1 MGNCSNCIQ
10 QQQQEHDQNRI
21 NLISSSSSFDNVPR
35 PFHRNRL
42 SNLRTYPSYNL
53 NALIDETLLTIR
65 TVVDTDQEPPH
76 AMLIVSR
83 IANREDRWLEVMMAL
98 IERIPMNDPLGATV
112 IALLL
117 DECSLP
123 SKELLQQ
130 LIKRIC
136 SNNRYKIKIL
146 QSIIDEHIKQITK
159 QFENRT
165 ISSSIETHVGRVI
178 NLNDGED
185 IDINETTSTINN
197 QRCEQQLQE
206 K

>member
-1 MGNCSNCIQ
+1 
-10 QQQQEHDQNRI
+10 
-21 NLISSSSSFDNVPR
+21 
-35 PFHRNRL
+35 
-42 SNLRTYPSYNL
+42 
-53 NALIDETLLTIR
+53 
-65 TVVDTDQEPPH
+65 
-76 AMLIVSR
+76 
-83 IANREDRWLEVMMAL
+83 
-98 IERIPMNDPLGATV
+98 MNDPLGATV

-178 NLNDGED
+178 NLSDGED